1 MQEHFSIS
9 VDSVLSVD
17 VELFNDD
24 TFEDVID
31 CITFH
36 IDHHRRQNTAFI
48 FTNCFGC
55 LESVSAIGADER
67 VNEMTA
73 EFGYINGQ
81 YKKTSTILT
90 PSHTVNSGYISES
103 TYQNYLDLAQSP
115 EVCLLGSDGSMG
127 EQVTI
132 IEILESESDKDR
144 FEDKGN
150 RVDVKAKTSEGEII
164 IVEVQ
169 LAREAHFMHRILY
182 GTSKAVIEQLEI
194 GQDYEHIKKV
204 YSINVLYFDLGNGED
219 YVYHG
224 TTTFRGMTKPDSILE
239 FKQREEEFVK
249 ESAPYV
255 ASPENVFPEYFL
267 LRVNQFNTVA
277 KTPIED
283 WMAYLKDGSIKP
295 DTQTPG
301 LQEAR
306 EKLDYMRM
314 TREERRAYEEYMVS
328 VHAAKDVYETAVAE
342 GMAEGIKQ
350 GMAKG
355 ILQIARN
362 MKEEGIPLSTIA
374 KLTGLGVE
382 EIEKL

>member
-1 MQEHFSIS
+1 M
-9 VDSVLSVD
+9 
-17 VELFNDD
+17 
-24 TFEDVID
+24 
-31 CITFH
+31 
-36 IDHHRRQNTAFI
+36 
-48 FTNCFGC
+48 
-55 LESVSAIGADER
+55 
-67 VNEMTA
+67 
-73 EFGYINGQ
+73 
-81 YKKTSTILT
+81 KKTTKDPTEGQKKNSTKDSKKGEEMGNDKYIRFDWAIKRILRDKANFGVLEGLM
-90 PSHTVNSGYISES
+90 TV
-103 TYQNYLDLAQSP
+103 
-115 EVCLLGSDGSMG
+115 LLGEPIKIM
-127 EQVTI
+127 
-132 IEILESESDKDR
+132 EILESESNRDSH
-144 FEDKGN
+144 EDKSN

-249 ESAPYV
+249 ESAPCV

-350 GMAKG
+350 GIKQGIEKG

>member
-1 MQEHFSIS
+1 MGNDKYIRFDWAIKRILR
-9 VDSVLSVD
+9 DKANFGVL
-17 VELFNDD
+17 EGL
-24 TFEDVID
+24 
-31 CITFH
+31 
-36 IDHHRRQNTAFI
+36 
-48 FTNCFGC
+48 
-55 LESVSAIGADER
+55 
-67 VNEMTA
+67 MT
-73 EFGYINGQ
+73 
-81 YKKTSTILT
+81 
-90 PSHTVNSGYISES
+90 V
-103 TYQNYLDLAQSP
+103 
-115 EVCLLGSDGSMG
+115 LLGEPIKIM
-127 EQVTI
+127 
-132 IEILESESDKDR
+132 EILESESNRDSH
-144 FEDKGN
+144 EDKSN

-283 WMAYLKDGSIKP
+283 WMAYLKDGSISE

-342 GMAEGIKQ
+342 GMAEGMAKGIKQ

-374 KLTGLGVE
+374 KLTGLSVE
-382 EIEKL
+382 ELEKL